1 MDTGPFQG
9 GPLPLPFAS
18 PPPGREQ
25 LRLAA
30 ATLALRRIETADRD
44 DDGERPDRRTAL
56 TALLH
61 DADRVYAWLTAPAPP
76 ASITLTAGPITD
88 QRTGAVATTTTGAD
102 MALELGDSQQVTI
115 TAAPRDAEG
124 QPTTD
129 TITWTVDNT
138 TAVQALQ
145 VSGDTLEVTLLGATP
160 ATGVTLTA
168 TDASGNSA
176 PFVFDVVSG
185 PATSLGLTA
194 GPVTDQPA
202 PAPAA

>member
-1 MDTGPFQG
+1 MGTEQLQG
-9 GPLPLPFAS
+9 ELIS
-18 PPPGREQ
+18 PPSAALPSVREQ

-30 ATLALRRIETADRD
+30 ADLALRRIETTDRD
-44 DDGERPDRRTAL
+44 DNEHPDRRASL
-56 TALLH
+56 TALLR
-61 DADRVYAWLTAPAPP
+61 DADRVYTWLTAPAPP

-88 QRTGAVATTTTGAD
+88 QRSDAVATTTTGAD

-176 PFVFDVVSG
+176 PFVFDVVAG

-202 PAPAA
+202 PTPAA